1 MNKFEAKLWYYG
13 DLQTGFFAH
22 YCSVFRSFYDNP
34 MIFLNLYWACFMKFL
49 LFCCVFRSIMKK
61 REITVKQKYNYFL
74 WILISF
80 FTGISNLR
88 AEIDFK
94 KLTMQDG
101 LADNMVFYIHKDRYG
116 YLWFGNNNGITRYDG
131 NNIKNFRLSKEVRP
145 ITNIQET
152 GNVFLSS
159 G

>member
-1 MNKFEAKLWYYG
+1 
-13 DLQTGFFAH
+13 
-22 YCSVFRSFYDNP
+22 
-34 MIFLNLYWACFMKFL
+34 
-49 LFCCVFRSIMKK
+49 MKK